1 MDFGFALLH
10 ELRVDELRQLAQVGE
25 SLGFDQAWLPDQT
38 FFQDP
43 FIALGLIAEG
53 TSRIRLGVGVTN
65 PYTRHPVQV
74 ARSIATLAQAYPG
87 RFSLGLGAGNR
98 KELIEP
104 LGLMQNSPARAC
116 QDAMEIIRG
125 LLNGE
130 TVTHHGKFFSVQDVA
145 LELELGPIPQLLLAG
160 RGPATLRAA
169 GRVADGVIVGA
180 LVSPTGLDF
189 AFENIR
195 AGRSQAKSAAN
206 VPYVVSWVTCRLTDD
221 VEAAFERAKPV
232 IAHIIGGA
240 PASLLEALQV
250 EPKRLAEL
258 KTAYEVGGPAAAAP
272 YVTTEEIDMLS
283 LIGDSSR
290 IIDRLSDLEARGVNQ
305 FSMLL
310 WGATLPEAIE
320 TLERFSKDILSAFR

>member
-10 ELRVDELRQLAQVGE
+10 KLRIDELRQLAQVGE

-43 FIALGLIAEG
+43 FVALGLIAES

-65 PYTRHPVQV
+65 PYTRHPVQI
-74 ARSIATLAQAYPG
+74 ARSIGTLAQAYPG

-104 LGLMQNSPARAC
+104 LGLMQSRPARAC
-116 QDAMEIIRG
+116 VDAMEIIRG

-130 TVTHHGKFFSVQDVA
+130 TMRHHGEFFSVQDVA
-145 LELELGPIPQLLLAG
+145 LEFDLGPIPQLLLAG
-160 RGPATLRAA
+160 RGPAMLRAA

-195 AGRSQAKSAAN
+195 VGRSQAKGLAN
-206 VPYVVSWVTCRLTDD
+206 PPYVVSWVTCRLTDD
-221 VEAAFERAKPV
+221 VEAAFEGAKPM

-250 EPKRLAEL
+250 EPERLAKL
-258 KTAYEVGGPAAAAP
+258 KAAYEDGGPAAAAP
-272 YVTTEEIDMLS
+272 YVTAEEIDMLS
-283 LIGDSSR
+283 LIGDSSC
-290 IIDRLSDLEARGVNQ
+290 ITDRLRDLEARGVDQ

-310 WGATLPEAIE
+310 WGATLSEAIE
-320 TLERFSKDILSAFR
+320 TIERFSKNVLSAFR